1 MCVWAPHKGISFP
14 PSTLS
19 APSVSEIV
27 TEGEK
32 GPFNSTKPPPPFNI
46 IIIYIYIYIYILNN
60 YFLSIIESLIF

>member
-32 GPFNSTKPPPPFNI
+32 GPFNAPSLQYYNN
-46 IIIYIYIYIYILNN
+46 IYIYIYIYI
-60 YFLSIIESLIF
+60 YIFFFFK